1 MTNNTTVKK
10 VMQVTEEAAPALH
23 IPIMVG
29 NETFVLTQQDI
40 RRVEDIRM
48 LTYNRMEPN
57 GQLFPMVSCPTA
69 PGPFCLPTTT
79 NFCPLNDIIA
89 RPPTKRVKLQLD
101 EGHDAEI
108 PGRIKTVASVAT
120 QLGWSKIKAESE
132 SVFPLRYNTCTSTC
146 GLMTSTGCQHSP
158 SSKKQ
163 DSSCQTQTNSSSSP
177 SPTPLTTKES
187 PRHAGCQTQTTPS
200 QTSSAKKEPKNS
212 ACQTQPITT
221 STGCNTSSSHL
232 IEGTSTESYLSDES
246 KCSSEEE
253 TKHPCPRCKSQ
264 QACTENEL
272 MKQQRCSVEEPCTSR
287 KIHFDLCPQDRHGE
301 CFERKSCPQQLDK
314 RVKQENEG
322 FYRTVPLS
330 RSLYRQTLSR
340 ATDSKSR
347 KAATND
353 LTRPTEHNPNYE
365 ELQQERRMYDS
376 TVANKHQ

>member
-10 VMQVTEEAAPALH
+10 VMQVTEEAAPPLH

-48 LTYNRMEPN
+48 LTYNRLEPN
-57 GQLFPMVSCPTA
+57 GHPFPMVSYPTA

-79 NFCPLNDIIA
+79 NFCPLNDLIA
-89 RPPTKRVKLQLD
+89 RPPAKRVKLQLD

-120 QLGWSKIKAESE
+120 QLGWSKIKAEPE
-132 SVFPLRYNTCTSTC
+132 SVFPLRYSTCTSTC

-158 SSKKQ
+158 CSKKQ
-163 DSSCQTQTNSSSSP
+163 DSSCQTQSSSTSSP
-177 SPTPLTTKES
+177 SPTAIATKQS
-187 PRHAGCQTQTTPS
+187 PRHAGCQTQSIPS
-200 QTSSAKKEPKNS
+200 QTLSAKKEPKNS
-212 ACQTQPITT
+212 ACQTPPITT

-232 IEGTSTESYLSDES
+232 IEGTSTESYLSDVS

-253 TKHPCPRCKSQ
+253 TKHLRPRCKAQ
-264 QACTENEL
+264 QNEL
-272 MKQQRCSVEEPCTSR
+272 MMQERSSLEQPCTSR

-314 RVKQENEG
+314 RVKQEAEG

-330 RSLYRQTLSR
+330 KSPYRRTLSR
-340 ATDSKSR
+340 APDSKAR
-347 KAATND
+347 KTPAFV
-353 LTRPTEHNPNYE
+353 LTGPIEHNPNYE

-376 TVANKHQ
+376 TVANKQQ